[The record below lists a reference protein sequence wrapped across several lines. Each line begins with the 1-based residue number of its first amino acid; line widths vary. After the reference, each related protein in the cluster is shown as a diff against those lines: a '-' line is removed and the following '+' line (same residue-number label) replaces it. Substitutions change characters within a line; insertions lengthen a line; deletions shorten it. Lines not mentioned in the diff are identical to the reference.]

1 MRRAVLPLVLALAFG
16 VRLFVGLL
24 QPLDGDEAAGGIA
37 AIDILHGHLPIVES
51 GGHYLGAVESYV
63 LAPFIAVFGPTQFAI
78 RFALSV
84 VGVIYVLAMYALA
97 RRLFTHI
104 GNPSPA
110 RGGGQGG
117 GALLTAG
124 VAAVF
129 PLYAVS
135 YGVRARIYPL
145 VLLFIALCF
154 LLAIRI
160 AWSTHRRW
168 YDWALFGLTAGVG
181 IWNHSILLLT
191 LLVCA
196 LMLGLH
202 LAREGI
208 RIADVRG
215 AAIALGFAVVGFAPW
230 IGYNVATHLG
240 SLSSLSHAAVHH
252 GTRRA
257 VTELFVL
264 GIPVFLGAEHLAG
277 CGTGIVPWVLA
288 EIAMVALLSVTIWL
302 RRRSVLA
309 LLQLR
314 WTRLA
319 PVDFVLL
326 LLPLTLLSVIV
337 GPFNGAACDPR
348 YLMPAAV
355 PLVVIVALAVAVP
368 WRGRWPFAAAAAI
381 WIAMTAITAANAIP
395 DRNIFPFFDT
405 RTTVDM
411 PRAISA
417 LEANQ
422 PGPMWANYWLAR
434 PLQYLSNEQLPVGEY
449 GGYVGFPSLQA
460 VPAAADK
467 PSWIFLQND
476 PDRPIFEKACASRG
490 ITYDRSFL
498 SGLVLYDHLSAR
510 LTPDEFGWLTTIN
523 P

>member
-1 MRRAVLPLVLALAFG
+1 MLPLILALAFG

-37 AIDILHGHLPIVES
+37 AIDILHGRFPIVES

-63 LAPFIAVFGPTQFAI
+63 LAPFIAIFGPTQFAI

-84 VGVIYVLAMYALA
+84 VGVLYVLAMYALA
-97 RRLFTHI
+97 RRLFNGI
-104 GNPSPA
+104 AKSPSSL
-110 RGGGQGG
+110 GGEGQGG
-117 GALLTAG
+117 GVLMAAI
-124 VAAVF
+124 AAVF

-154 LLAIRI
+154 LLAIRLMFPSP
-160 AWSTHRRW
+160 ARGGGQGGGSRRW

-181 IWNHSILLLT
+181 MWNHSILLLT

-196 LMLGLH
+196 LMIGLQLG
-202 LAREGI
+202 REGI
-208 RIADVRG
+208 RSADLRG
-215 AAIALGFAVVGFAPW
+215 AAIALGSAVVGFAPW
-230 IGYNVATHLG
+230 IAYNVATHLG

-252 GTRRA
+252 GTRQA
-257 VTELFVL
+257 ATELFVL

-277 CGTGIVPWVLA
+277 CGTGIVPWVVA
-288 EIAMVALLSVTIWL
+288 DVAMVALLSVTIWL

-355 PLVVIVALAVAVP
+355 R
-368 WRGRWPFAAAAAI
+368 WRSRCRGGAGGLSRP
-381 WIAMTAITAANAIP
+381 
-395 DRNIFPFFDT
+395 
-405 RTTVDM
+405 
-411 PRAISA
+411 PR
-417 LEANQ
+417 
-422 PGPMWANYWLAR
+422 
-434 PLQYLSNEQLPVGEY
+434 
-449 GGYVGFPSLQA
+449 
-460 VPAAADK
+460 
-467 PSWIFLQND
+467 
-476 PDRPIFEKACASRG
+476 
-490 ITYDRSFL
+490 L
-498 SGLVLYDHLSAR
+498 SGLR
-510 LTPDEFGWLTTIN
+510 
-523 P
+523 